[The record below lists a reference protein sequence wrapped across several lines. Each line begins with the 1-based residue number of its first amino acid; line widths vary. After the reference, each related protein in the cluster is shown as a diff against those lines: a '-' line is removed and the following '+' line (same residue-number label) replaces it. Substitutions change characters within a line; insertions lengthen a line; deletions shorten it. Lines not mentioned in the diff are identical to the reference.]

1 MTRENHLRLL
11 EICREHG
18 VNLREGAEGIRTY
31 YEIAKQS
38 YLEGVAKGWRI

>member
-1 MTRENHLRLL
+1 MSRANHLRLL

-18 VNLREGAEGIRTY
+18 VSLREGADNIRIY

-38 YLEGVAKGWRI
+38 FLEGLSKGLKL